1 MLKNVPGWKLSDGAK
16 GRVCV
21 KSYSGATTTCMNDH
35 VKPAI
40 RASPDFIILHT
51 GTNDLS
57 QEKSPAEIADDIINL
72 AMSVSSSN
80 ITTAISGLVP
90 RGDRWR
96 QKGLKVNSLLQT
108 RCNERNIGFIDN
120 SNINAKSHLNGSKL
134 HLNNNGCKLFTKN
147 FSKFLTKYDF

>member
-1 MLKNVPGWKLSDGAK
+1 M
-16 GRVCV
+16 

-35 VKPAI
+35 IKPTI

-57 QEKSPAEIADDIINL
+57 QEKTPAEIADDIINL
-72 AMSVSSSN
+72 ATSVTSSK

-96 QKGLKVNSLLQT
+96 QKSLKVNSMLQS
-108 RCNERNIGFIDN
+108 RCAERNIGFIDN
-120 SNINAKSHLNGSKL
+120 SNINVKAHLNGSKL
-134 HLNNNGCKLFTKN
+134 HLNNNGNKMLTKN
-147 FSKFLTKYDF
+147 FSKFLTKYKF